1 MHKVVSRLVI
11 SFAALASLAIFTWPM
26 FIGAQSANEAAF
38 AQGVFIG
45 LMPLILVM
53 LLIEFAA
60 GGIDSRQL
68 ALLGVLGALNA
79 VIRLLGAGT
88 GGIETA
94 FFIIIIAA
102 YVFGASFG
110 FILGAISL
118 LVSAL
123 LTGGVGPWLPF
134 QMMAAGLV
142 GLGAG
147 LLPKLKSKFA
157 QIASLISYAA
167 ISAFVYGA
175 LMTMWNWP
183 FLAGVGSDIS
193 YLPGGGLLINLTRFI
208 KYEIFTGGLIWDL
221 GRALTTIVLIA
232 VTAPA
237 LLATLRRAASRA
249 GYETI

>member
-1 MHKVVSRLVI
+1 MTNVI
-11 SFAALASLAIFTWPM
+11 SRIVIGFAAVASLAIFTWPM
-26 FIGAQSANEAAF
+26 FIGGQSVNEAAF

-53 LLIEFAA
+53 LLVEFAA

-94 FFIIIIAA
+94 FFVIIIAA
-102 YVFGASFG
+102 YVLGASFG

-118 LVSAL
+118 MVSAL

-147 LLPKLKSKFA
+147 LLPKLKSKFG
-157 QIASLISYAA
+157 QIATLISYAA
-167 ISAFVYGA
+167 VAAFVYGA

-183 FLAGVGSDIS
+183 FLAGIGSDIS
-193 YLPGGGLLINLTRFI
+193 YLPGAGPFANAARFI

-221 GRALTTIVLIA
+221 GRAVTTIVLIV

-249 GYETI
+249 GYETL